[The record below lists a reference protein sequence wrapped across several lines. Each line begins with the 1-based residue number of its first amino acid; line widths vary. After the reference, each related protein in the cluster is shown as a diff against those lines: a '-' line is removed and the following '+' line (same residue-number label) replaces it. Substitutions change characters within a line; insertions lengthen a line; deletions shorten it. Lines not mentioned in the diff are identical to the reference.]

1 MSGYDEGDLDALLA
15 SGAAVWVGGGASGPH
30 DGKVGLFLT
39 EHLSLLPEPRDDLPA
54 GTTHQ
59 KIRDL
64 LAARGAVFFP
74 QLLAGLGG
82 GFTPEILEALWD
94 LVWSGEV
101 TNDTLQPL
109 RGFIRAPA
117 SRARHRANAAR
128 RSTYPTRASLLVSAE
143 RTAIYSKESGGRWS
157 LVDSLRVPDLTPT
170 ERVTARVHQLLERHG
185 IVTREAVQAEGL
197 AGGFAAVYGV
207 LKAMEDAGRVRRG
220 YFVAGRGATQ
230 FALPGAVDRL
240 RVVREASEQPT
251 VVTIAATDPANLYGA
266 ALPWPERAEGRRPMR
281 SSGALVV
288 LIDGVLAAWLARD
301 ERALLTFTDGD
312 EHEVATARGL
322 IATALAAEASPERRA
337 PFFLDEIDGLPV
349 DESPLAEPLRSAG
362 FARTPRGYMKRN
374 A

>member
-1 MSGYDEGDLDALLA
+1 ER
-15 SGAAVWVGGGASGPH
+15 P
-30 DGKVGLFLT
+30 T
-39 EHLSLLPEPRDDLPA
+39 

-59 KIRDL
+59 KIREL

-82 GFTPEILEALWD
+82 GFTPEVLEALWD

-109 RGFIRAPA
+109 RGFIRSPS
-117 SRARHRANAAR
+117 SRARRRANAAR
-128 RSTYPTRASLLVSAE
+128 RSTYPTRASMLVSAE
-143 RTAIYSKESGGRWS
+143 RAAIYSRESGGRWS
-157 LVDSLRVPDLTPT
+157 LIDSLRVPNLTPT

-185 IVTREAVQAEGL
+185 IVTREAVQAEGVS
-197 AGGFAAVYGV
+197 GGFAAVYGV

-240 RVVREASEQPT
+240 RVVREASEET
-251 VVTIAATDPANLYGA
+251 RVVTLAATDPANLYGA
-266 ALPWPERAEGRRPMR
+266 ALAWPERAEGRRPMR
-281 SSGALVV
+281 SAGALVV

-312 EHEVATARGL
+312 EHEIVAARGL
-322 IATALAAEASPERRA
+322 IGAALAAEASPDRRA
-337 PFFLDEIDGLPV
+337 PFFLAEVDGLPV
-349 DESPLAEPLRSAG
+349 DESPLAEPLRAAG
-362 FARTPRGYMKRN
+362 FTRTPRGYMKRSGD
-374 A
+374 